1 MTNKIHFIVLA
12 FVLAIALPVSAQKK
26 ATDIVGFWLN
36 QDADAKVEIYK
47 SGDKFYGKIVWL
59 KTPIDPVTKKEKLDS
74 KNPDNSLKQRP
85 ILNLEIL
92 KHFTF
97 DGDNEW
103 NDGAIYDPKSGKTY
117 SCLIKFEE
125 ANKLKIRGYI
135 GVSLIGKTTYWTRT
149 TKP

>member
-1 MTNKIHFIVLA
+1 MTNKIQFIVLA
-12 FVLAIALPVSAQKK
+12 FVLAIVLPVSAQRK
-26 ATDIVGFWLN
+26 ANDIVGFWLN

-47 SGDKFYGKIVWL
+47 SGDKYFGKIVWL

-92 KHFTF
+92 KHFVF

>member
-1 MTNKIHFIVLA
+1 MTNKIQFIVLA
-12 FVLAIALPVSAQKK
+12 FVLAIVLPVSAQKK
-26 ATDIVGFWLN
+26 ANDIVGFWLN

-47 SGDKFYGKIVWL
+47 SGDKYYGKIVWL

-92 KHFTF
+92 KHFVF

>member
-1 MTNKIHFIVLA
+1 MTNKIQFIVLA
-12 FVLAIALPVSAQKK
+12 FVLAIVLPVSAQKK
-26 ATDIVGFWLN
+26 ANDIVGFWLN

-47 SGDKFYGKIVWL
+47 SGDKYYGKIVWL
-59 KTPIDPVTKKEKLDS
+59 KIPIDPVTKKEKLDS

-92 KHFTF
+92 KHFVF

>member
-1 MTNKIHFIVLA
+1 MTNKIQFIVLA
-12 FVLAIALPVSAQKK
+12 FVLAIVLPVSAQKK
-26 ATDIVGFWLN
+26 ANDIVGFWLN

-47 SGDKFYGKIVWL
+47 SGDKYFGKIVWL

-92 KHFTF
+92 KHFVF